1 MAKRRQARF
10 TTQDLEGLPEL
21 DDESP
26 ALWDESR
33 GEVPRKLLTSAVRCF
48 ASNGFHATT
57 TRDISGAVGLSPA
70 ALYVHFPSKEDVLFE
85 IIRTA
90 HHRALA
96 YVTEPAMT
104 GLEDPA
110 HHLRALV
117 ARYTEWHARYHV
129 AARVSQYELAGLSP
143 EHYDE
148 ILETRHRTNIV
159 FRTAVER
166 GVTSGTFADVDV
178 KRVARAILSL
188 GIDLIRWYRRDGADS
203 PEQIGAFTA
212 QLALKMAMTP
222 DVDLGPA
229 RPGAVGSDDG
239 VHAVG

>member
-1 MAKRRQARF
+1 MAKKRQARF
-10 TTQDLEGLPEL
+10 TTEDLEGLPEL
-21 DDESP
+21 EDESP
-26 ALWDESR
+26 MLWDESR
-33 GEVPRKLLTSAVRCF
+33 GEVQRRLLTAAVRCF

-90 HHRALA
+90 HARALA
-96 YVTEPAMT
+96 AVTDPALT
-104 GLEDPA
+104 GIEDPVR
-110 HHLRALV
+110 HLWALV

-143 EHYDE
+143 EHYE
-148 ILETRHRTNIV
+148 QILETRHRTNVV
-159 FRTAVER
+159 FRSAVER
-166 GVTSGTFADVDV
+166 GVTTGAFAEVDV

-188 GIDLIRWYRRDGADS
+188 GIDLVRWYRRDGSDS
-203 PEQIGAFTA
+203 PEQLGEFTA

-222 DVDLGPA
+222 DLDLGPA
-229 RPGAVGSDDG
+229 PRPESTLAS
-239 VHAVG
+239 

>member
-1 MAKRRQARF
+1 MAKKRQARF
-10 TTQDLEGLPEL
+10 TTDDLAGLPEL
-21 DDESP
+21 EDESP

-33 GEVPRKLLTSAVRCF
+33 GEVRRKLLTSAVRCF

-90 HHRALA
+90 HGRALA
-96 YVTEPAMT
+96 CVTEPDLAAI
-104 GLEDPA
+104 EDPVR
-110 HHLRALV
+110 HLQALV

-129 AARVSQYELAGLSP
+129 AARVSQYELAGLSA
-143 EHYDE
+143 EHYEE
-148 ILETRHRTNIV
+148 ILETRHQTNVV

-166 GVTSGTFADVDV
+166 GVTAGAFADVDV

-188 GIDLIRWYRRDGADS
+188 GIDLVRWYRRDGSDS
-203 PEQIGAFTA
+203 PEQLGDFTA

-222 DVDLGPA
+222 DLDLGPA
-229 RPGAVGSDDG
+229 PRPQSTMAS
-239 VHAVG
+239 

>member
-57 TRDISGAVGLSPA
+57 TRDISSGVGLSPG

-90 HHRALA
+90 HRRVLS
-96 YVTEPAMT
+96 YVSEPAVLT
-104 GLEDPA
+104 VEDPVR
-110 HHLRALV
+110 HLRTLV
-117 ARYTEWHARYHV
+117 ARYTEWHARHHV
-129 AARVSQYELAGLSP
+129 AARVSQYELAGLSAA
-143 EHYDE
+143 HYEE
-148 ILETRHRTNIV
+148 IVEVRHETNVV
-159 FRTAVER
+159 FRAAVER
-166 GVTSGTFADVDV
+166 GVTTGVFADIDV
-178 KRVARAILSL
+178 KRVSRAILSL
-188 GIDLIRWYRRDGADS
+188 GIDLIRWYRLDGSDS
-203 PEQIGAFTA
+203 PGQLGEFTA
-212 QLALKMAMTP
+212 QLALKMVMTP
-222 DVDLGPA
+222 DIDLETAGV
-229 RPGAVGSDDG
+229 GAQSTS
-239 VHAVG
+239 AE

>member
-21 DDESP
+21 EDESS

-33 GEVPRKLLTSAVRCF
+33 GDVPRKLLTAAVRCF

-57 TRDISGAVGLSPA
+57 TRDISSAVGLSPG

-90 HHRALA
+90 HQRVLTYITELGGLA
-96 YVTEPAMT
+96 TD
-104 GLEDPA
+104 DPVR
-110 HHLRALV
+110 HLQALV

-129 AARVSQYELAGLSP
+129 AARVSQYELAGLSA
-143 EHYDE
+143 EHYQE
-148 ILETRHRTNIV
+148 ILTMRHETNVV
-159 FRTAVER
+159 FRAAVQR
-166 GVTSGTFADVDV
+166 GVTTGEFADIDV
-178 KRVARAILSL
+178 KRVSRAILSL
-188 GIDLIRWYRRDGADS
+188 AIDLVRWYRRDGSDS
-203 PEQIGAFTA
+203 PEQLGEFTV

-222 DVDLGPA
+222 DIDLGQAPLA
-229 RPGAVGSDDG
+229 TAAKSS
-239 VHAVG
+239 A